1 MDITKLEIKFI
12 VSTLVMTDDELL
24 NHLFYKKNIFSF
36 KELYKK
42 AKEAHPKITE
52 KIVKEFHSKQQSIEM
67 TNKPLSNK
75 NEFLPIYSETP
86 YAFQIDLTFFP
97 RYKKQNYNHEVL
109 FTAININTRYAYAYP
124 CKSKEMIFIL
134 EALKKMEEKT
144 IINSITCDK
153 GSEFTNYEF
162 KKFCKENEIILYF
175 VTDSHKLG
183 IINRFHRT
191 LKEKLTQYF
200 ISQNT
205 VNWYDIIDEII
216 YNYNH
221 SYNRGIGNEPYKV
234 NAFLEQRI
242 IEKKKEKTQEILK
255 DEIKINI
262 GDFCR
267 ILAKKELFGDKLIPK
282 YTDKIFEIIRVKN
295 NSVIV
300 KDDKDKQYKV
310 KKTDIKIIKNK
321 ENNQL
326 FTEQREVN
334 KEYRDEKK
342 LKKEDQIPEN
352 ITREPRKG
360 KGQNESLKK
369 FENSEHSVI
378 KKKK

>member
-1 MDITKLEIKFI
+1 
-12 VSTLVMTDDELL
+12 MTDDELL

-42 AKEAHPKITE
+42 AKESHPKITE
-52 KIVKEFHSKQQSIEM
+52 KIVKEFHSKQQNIEM
-67 TNKPLSNK
+67 TTKTLSNK
-75 NEFLPIYSETP
+75 NEFLPIYSDVP

-109 FTAININTRYAYAYP
+109 FTAININTRFAYAYP
-124 CKSKEMIFIL
+124 CKSKEMIFVL

-162 KKFCKENEIILYF
+162 KNFCKENEITLYF
-175 VTDSHKLG
+175 VSDSHKLG

-200 ISQNT
+200 IAQNT

-221 SYNRGIGNEPYKV
+221 SYNRGIGTEPYKV
-234 NAFLEQRI
+234 TSFLEQRI
-242 IEKKKEKTQEILK
+242 IEKKKTRTEEILK
-255 DEIKINI
+255 DEVKINV

-267 ILAKKELFGDKLIPK
+267 ILTKKELFGDKLIPK

-300 KDDKDKQYKV
+300 KDDKNDEYKV
-310 KKTDIKIIKNK
+310 KKTDIKIVKDK
-321 ENNQL
+321 ENNRI
-326 FTEQREVN
+326 FTKQRQVN
-334 KEYRDEKK
+334 KEYKIETK
-342 LKKEDQIPEN
+342 LKKDDHKEEDIIESR
-352 ITREPRKG
+352 TR
-360 KGQNESLKK
+360 KK
-369 FENSEHSVI
+369 
-378 KKKK
+378 